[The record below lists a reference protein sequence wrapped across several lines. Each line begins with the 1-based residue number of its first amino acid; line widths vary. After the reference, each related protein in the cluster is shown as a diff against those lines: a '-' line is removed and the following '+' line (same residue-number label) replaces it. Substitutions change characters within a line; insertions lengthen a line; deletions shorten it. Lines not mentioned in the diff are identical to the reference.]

1 MNQQIHR
8 LGRKT
13 FYRLAITLGKALQK
27 MASQQRDIFPPLT
40 QRRNFNR
47 HHVQAIVEILAKTS
61 GIHLCGKIAM
71 SRRNQPDINRDGL
84 VAADTLNFALLNR
97 TQQTNLHHRR
107 DIANFIEKQR
117 AAIGNFKTTT
127 MGINRTSKCPFVMTE

>member
-1 MNQQIHR
+1 
-8 LGRKT
+8 
-13 FYRLAITLGKALQK
+13 
-27 MASQQRDIFPPLT
+27 
-40 QRRNFNR
+40 
-47 HHVQAIVEILAKTS
+47 
-61 GIHLCGKIAM
+61 M

-117 AAIGNFKTTT
+117 AAVRLNKA
-127 MGINRTSKCPFVMTE
+127 PFPAFVGPGKRPFS